1 MYGPMGI
8 GCLWGRYDLLKVM
21 PPFITGGSMIKKVTM
36 ESSTF
41 ADPPQRFEAGV
52 PMAAQAV
59 GLGAAVDFI
68 NEIGIEKLAAHEH
81 DLTGYALEKLS
92 ALPGISII
100 GPTENVDRGAAISF
114 EVEGV
119 HAHDVGQVLDDAG
132 VAVRV
137 GHHCA
142 APVCQ
147 RYGVTA
153 TVRASLAIYNNEAD
167 VDALVESIKRAQEFF
182 GVVPTQTGEAS

>member
-1 MYGPMGI
+1 M
-8 GCLWGRYDLLKVM
+8 
-21 PPFITGGSMIKKVTM
+21 
-36 ESSTF
+36 
-41 ADPPQRFEAGV
+41 
-52 PMAAQAV
+52 
-59 GLGAAVDFI
+59 
-68 NEIGIEKLAAHEH
+68 
-81 DLTGYALEKLS
+81 
-92 ALPGISII
+92 
-100 GPTENVDRGAAISF
+100 DRGAAISF

-182 GVVPTQTGEAS
+182 GVVPIQTGEAS